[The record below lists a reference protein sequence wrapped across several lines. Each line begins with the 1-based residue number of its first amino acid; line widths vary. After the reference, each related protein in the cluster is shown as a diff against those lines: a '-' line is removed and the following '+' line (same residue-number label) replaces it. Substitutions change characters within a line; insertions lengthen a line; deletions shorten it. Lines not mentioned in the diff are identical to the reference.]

1 MTRKDYGGT
10 MPSEPILENVLK
22 AYLVYVCIPVL
33 AISEDQAMRNVIVA
47 AERIAEGDTDAYISK
62 VEEL

>member
-1 MTRKDYGGT
+1 